1 MRWIALGSVIVT
13 AGSAEMLADGAA
25 PRPGLYRIEVR
36 LELPN
41 VLRPMP
47 FRTVER
53 CVSQS
58 DGDPGA
64 IVSAPNIEAC
74 PLTARSIEGG
84 VLTFERA
91 CPKLND
97 GRASGRFELAED
109 GFAGRIVLTLGG
121 KNMRLTELQTAT
133 RIGDCPRAPDP

>member
-1 MRWIALGSVIVT
+1 MRRIVLGLMLAA
-13 AGSAEMLADGAA
+13 AGGGDVLADGPA
-25 PRPGLYRIEVR
+25 PRPGLYRIEVQ

-47 FRTVER
+47 FRTLER
-53 CVSQS
+53 CVGGS
-58 DGDPGA
+58 DGEPGA

-74 PLTARSIEGG
+74 PLAAWSIEGG

-91 CPKLND
+91 CPKVND
-97 GRASGRFELAED
+97 GRADGRFELAED
-109 GFAGRIVLTLGG
+109 GFAGRIALTLGG